1 MTEITQHTES
11 AETAILNVK
20 GLKKYFPVY
29 RGLLQRQTG
38 WVKAVDDVSFSL
50 QPGRILGLVGES
62 GCGKTTTGRM
72 VLRALDPTKGEIL
85 FRRENGQL
93 VDMATLSRRQI
104 KEVRSEIQMIFQD
117 PYSSLNPRMPVL
129 DLIAEPLKAHGWS
142 SRNCELRVTELM
154 ERVGLDPRY
163 IRRYPHAFSGGQRQ
177 RIGIARA
184 LALSPSL
191 IVADEPVSALDVSVQ
206 AQILNLLQELR
217 ADLNLTLLFIAHDL
231 SVVRYL
237 CDEVAVMYQ
246 GRLVEQ
252 AATEELFTRPQH
264 PYTAMLLNA
273 APAPDPR
280 ASWLEDDEDDVGEAL
295 ELPEQEATGC
305 AFVARCRYSNELCQ
319 QTRPLLE
326 AATGLE
332 GTPHLS
338 ACHHKNELELKGL

>member
-1 MTEITQHTES
+1 MTEI
-11 AETAILNVK
+11 AGNAILQVD
-20 GLKKYFPVY
+20 GLKKHFPVR

-38 WVKAVDDVSFSL
+38 WVKAVDGVSFSL
-50 QPGRILGLVGES
+50 EAGRILGLVGES

-72 VLRALDPTKGEIL
+72 ILRALDPTEGRIL
-85 FRRENGQL
+85 FRRESGRV
-93 VDMATLSRRQI
+93 VDMAALSHRQI
-104 KEVRSEIQMIFQD
+104 KEVRREIQMIFQD

-129 DLIAEPLKAHGWS
+129 DLIAEPLKAYGWGA
-142 SRNCELRVTELM
+142 RDCEQRVAELM

-206 AQILNLLQELR
+206 AQILNLLQQLQAELH
-217 ADLNLTLLFIAHDL
+217 LTLLFVAHDL

-237 CDEVAVMYQ
+237 CDEVAVMYR

-252 AATEELFTRPQH
+252 TATEALFTRPRH

-273 APAPDPR
+273 APAPDPH
-280 ASWLEDDEDDVGEAL
+280 APWMEDDEDESEVIEP
-295 ELPEQEATGC
+295 PEQNSEGC
-305 AFVARCRYSNELCQ
+305 AFVPRCPHSSDLC
-319 QTRPLLE
+319 RLKDPLLE
-326 AATGLE
+326 AVTDEETAM
-332 GTPHLS
+332 HLV
-338 ACHHKNELELKGL
+338 ACHHKREIELKGM